1 MLLREMRKPE
11 KRAKTVKAM
20 AQNEL
25 ARIMLGAR
33 RARSWTS
40 ATEIRKLRSIT
51 AKKIQNLPASFWKPA
66 MK

>member
-1 MLLREMRKPE
+1 MLSREMRNPE

-25 ARIMLGAR
+25 ARIMLGASS
-33 RARSWTS
+33 ARHCTS
-40 ATEIRKLRSIT
+40 ATETRKLSSIT
-51 AKKIQNLPASFWKPA
+51 AKKIQNLPASYWNPV